1 MARELHMTVIRLQAL
16 ESGHK
21 DITYHDTIKIRNLQR
36 KVAMGEI
43 TPVVDLPNFPVKLIK
58 ELCRLYRFSMSDL
71 SAYLGCDPNS
81 IDNWIRGHRGPCK
94 LFNQKLW
101 ELWNNAPK
109 EIVPEL
115 TPDEVYKF
123 RRKLNMTQIEFGAML
138 HVKNVTVSHWER
150 GHSFPGLKRCDE
162 IRAICM
168 KKISE
173 LEDKR
178 KIDTDIEEL

>member
-1 MARELHMTVIRLQAL
+1 M
-16 ESGHK
+16 
-21 DITYHDTIKIRNLQR
+21 
-36 KVAMGEI
+36 
-43 TPVVDLPNFPVKLIK
+43 
-58 ELCRLYRFSMSDL
+58 
-71 SAYLGCDPNS
+71 GCDPNS
-81 IDNWIRGHRGPCK
+81 IGNWIRGHRGPCK

-109 EIVPEL
+109 EIVPQL
-115 TPDEVYKF
+115 TADEVYKF
-123 RRKLNMTQIEFGAML
+123 RRKLNMTQIEFAAML

-173 LEDKR
+173 QEDKE
-178 KIDTDIEEL
+178 KIDTAMEEL

>member
-1 MARELHMTVIRLQAL
+1 MTVRRLQEL
-16 ESGHK
+16 EGGQK

-43 TPVVDLPNFPVKLIK
+43 TPVVDLPNFPGTQLK
-58 ELCRLYRFSMSDL
+58 ELCRLYRFSLSDL
-71 SAYLGCDPNS
+71 SSYLGCDPNS
-81 IDNWIRGHRGPCK
+81 IGNWIREHRVPCK

-109 EIVPEL
+109 EVVPQL
-115 TPDEVYKF
+115 TADEVYKF
-123 RRKLNMTQIEFGAML
+123 RRKLNMTQVEFGAML
-138 HVKNVTVSHWER
+138 HVKNITVSHWER
-150 GHSFPGLKRCDE
+150 GHSLPGLKRCDE

-173 LEDKR
+173 LEDKE
-178 KIDTDIEEL
+178 KIDTAMEEL